1 VRSAGLDQDPRP
13 QVYWPY
19 QQRTQDRMAVVM
31 RGTGANL
38 AAAARGAIREV
49 DPDQPLYDVRSMR
62 EVVERTLT
70 GQWLNAVLIGAFAA
84 MALLLA
90 GIGLYGVVS
99 YLTEQR
105 RREFGLRMAVGAT
118 GSDILTM
125 VLKQGFRKVAAG
137 LALGLAISFVVT
149 RFLAA
154 MLHGVPA
161 LDPATF
167 ALASAVL
174 VVVMLAA
181 TLVPARRASRLDPTL
196 AIRSE

>member
-1 VRSAGLDQDPRP
+1 MKIA
-13 QVYWPY
+13 QV
-19 QQRTQDRMAVVM
+19 A
-31 RGTGANL
+31 
-38 AAAARGAIREV
+38 
-49 DPDQPLYDVRSMR
+49 PLYESVPPKYYGGT
-62 EVVERTLT
+62 ER
-70 GQWLNAVLIGAFAA
+70 
-84 MALLLA
+84 
-90 GIGLYGVVS
+90 VVS

-154 MLHGVPA
+154 MLHEVPA